1 MFEPARCALFVLSLT
16 LGLALAACAG
26 GNYHVRNLA
35 KSDMSYVADTSMQEV
50 EFWLRELAIKL
61 YKRNPR
67 EVKKGIE
74 QDPSIKVGQIFAY
87 PGRRLIFAELN
98 QAEEL
103 DAMLLGLD
111 PDYKGDRVFAVMV
124 GLTGM
129 LRRSY
134 GYQQEYFLFD
144 SLDAQGLYNS
154 ARNIEVLVWRLK
166 KRRTDDGKR
175 LLLTNSRPDEPINLS
190 YERLFGRLI
199 GIQDLMARMA
209 EDRSNR
215 TITKVVQS
223 AASAVFLPIP

>member
-1 MFEPARCALFVLSLT
+1 MFTIARCAVCVIT
-16 LGLALAACAG
+16 VMLALAIG
-26 GNYHVRNLA
+26 GCTTGSFHVKNLA
-35 KSDMSYVADTSMQEV
+35 KSDMNYVADTAMQDV
-50 EFWLRELAIKL
+50 EFWLRELTIKL

-67 EVKKGIE
+67 EIKKGVE
-74 QDPSIKVGQIFAY
+74 QDPSVKVGQIFAY

-98 QAEEL
+98 RAEEV

-111 PDYKGDRVFAVMV
+111 PDFEGDRVFAVMV

-134 GYQQEYFLFD
+134 GYQHEYFLFD
-144 SLDAQGLYNS
+144 SLDAQALYNS

-166 KRRTDDGKR
+166 QRKGSDGKP
-175 LLLTNSRPDEPINLS
+175 LLLTNSGPGEPINLS